1 LQSLNNPYMAGWCPS
16 AINYSRVIVGG
27 AYLAVPVL
35 TLNVTSPANHS
46 THTNPV
52 HVAAT
57 ASGVNS
63 ISQTQVW
70 VNSKEVY
77 HVSGGTLNANIT
89 LPVGNNERFVVQAVD
104 SKGKIAKVVDSIT
117 VK

>member
-1 LQSLNNPYMAGWCPS
+1 M
-16 AINYSRVIVGG
+16 
-27 AYLAVPVL
+27 
-35 TLNVTSPANHS
+35 
-46 THTNPV
+46 
-52 HVAAT
+52 
-57 ASGVNS
+57 
-63 ISQTQVW
+63 QVW

-104 SKGKIAKVVDSIT
+104 SKGVTAKVVYSIT